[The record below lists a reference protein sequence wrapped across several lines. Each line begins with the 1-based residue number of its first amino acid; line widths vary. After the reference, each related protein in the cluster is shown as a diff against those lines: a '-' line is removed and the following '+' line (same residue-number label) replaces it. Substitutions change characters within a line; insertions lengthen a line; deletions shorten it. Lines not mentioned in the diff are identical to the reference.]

1 MRTVEIVPVK
11 VVVLPDGRMDA
22 RNAAEYLGFSEKTL
36 AQYRSRGTGPR
47 FVKRGR
53 IFYFKEDLD
62 AWINTAQV
70 RSTAQARLGSD

>member
-36 AQYRSRGTGPR
+36 ATYRSRGTGPR

-53 IFYFKEDLD
+53 IFYFKDDLD
-62 AWINTAQV
+62 EWVASGRAA
-70 RSTAQARLGSD
+70 STAEAAYVPR